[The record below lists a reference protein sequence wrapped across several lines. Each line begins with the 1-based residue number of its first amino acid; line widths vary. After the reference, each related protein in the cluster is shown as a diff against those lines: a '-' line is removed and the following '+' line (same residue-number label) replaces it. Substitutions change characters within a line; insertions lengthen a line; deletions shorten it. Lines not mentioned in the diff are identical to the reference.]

1 MVRNFVNVFVMAEKK
16 RRQYDWY
23 YSAIQRADSGQAG
36 GERAE
41 IETMLAARKYEF
53 KVMAVIPFVM
63 IAYMKFSFP
72 EFMKILYG
80 NPTGIGVMTA
90 CLAIYFGAYLLG
102 EKIVNIEV

>member
-1 MVRNFVNVFVMAEKK
+1 
-16 RRQYDWY
+16 
-23 YSAIQRADSGQAG
+23 
-36 GERAE
+36 
-41 IETMLAARKYEF
+41 
-53 KVMAVIPFVM
+53 MAVIPFVM

-80 NPTGIGVMTA
+80 KPTGIGVMTA

>member
-1 MVRNFVNVFVMAEKK
+1 MIGIIRNTA
-16 RRQYDWY
+16 
-23 YSAIQRADSGQAG
+23 GQIRDKL
-36 GERAE
+36 EVRAE
-41 IETMLAARKYEF
+41 IETERLWDLKYEF